1 MNRKK
6 WFAALLLVWM
16 TATTV
21 NARPPQDSLRLET
34 IGRRLDSLLLAD
46 PAYGTEIDLSAGRL
60 PLGELLRNVAKTNGV
75 NLCVKTAEHPLVT
88 CHFNRVRV
96 VDLLAYLCREYR
108 LEIEVVGNIVSVS
121 DPLPL
126 PSPPPVIKVGYDSLK
141 RELSYDLQGEGLVEA
156 VREIARLTGEK
167 IVIPQNLYGRQ
178 VSGFINGLPV
188 SEAIEAL
195 AVSNGLTAERRD
207 GKYWHLLAGEAGAQD
222 KTVSF
227 QPRHFFTAD
236 QVRVDSTGKA
246 TVSIQR
252 GSIQDIVTE
261 VCRQANLD
269 RMFLAPLN
277 RQVSLYVRD
286 VDIPSLFHVLFAG
299 TPFLFR
305 EENGVYLFGA
315 QEQQK
320 ILRTTAVIPLRYRT
334 VENVPELIPE
344 ALKADMQIGAFA
356 EQNSLIVS
364 GTSRQIA
371 SLRQFVGAIDRTVP
385 LITIE
390 VLIVD
395 SKKSSLREAGITA
408 GVGEKP
414 VKTAGRLSPG
424 VDFTLSAASVNRLI
438 HSFNGFG
445 SVNLGKVTPNFYLT
459 LKALEEAGTLEL
471 RSTPKLST
479 LNGHEAS
486 LKSGE
491 TRYYKEVQNNI
502 MGTQNPIQSES
513 YTWKSTEA
521 DLSLKIVPY
530 VSSDGKITLTIEIE
544 QSEFTARE
552 EKDAPPGTAT
562 RSFKSRIRV
571 DNEDM
576 VLLGGIDR
584 NTREKG
590 SSGLPLIARI
600 PVLKWLFGVSTDNK
614 VDEKLSIFIKPTVI
628 F

>member
-1 MNRKK
+1 MNRIK
-6 WFAALLLVWM
+6 WIVALLLVWM
-16 TATTV
+16 VAPTL
-21 NARPPQDSLRLET
+21 NARPLPDSLRLET
-34 IGRRLDSLLLAD
+34 ISRTLDSLLLSD
-46 PAYGTEIDLSAGRL
+46 PAYGTEIDLSAGKL
-60 PLGELLRNVAKTNGV
+60 PMGELLRNVAKANEI
-75 NLCVKTAEHPLVT
+75 NLCVKTVENPLVT

-108 LEIEVVGNIVSVS
+108 LEIEVVGNIVSVC
-121 DPLPL
+121 DPRPLPVP
-126 PSPPPVIKVGYDSLK
+126 PSVIKVGYDSLR
-141 RELSYDLQGEGLVEA
+141 RELAYDLQGEGLVE
-156 VREIARLTGEK
+156 VIREITRLTGEK
-167 IVIPQNLYGRQ
+167 IVVPQKLYGRQ
-178 VSGFINGLPV
+178 VSGFVNGLPV

-195 AVSNGLTAERRD
+195 AESNGLIAECRD
-207 GKYWHLLAGEAGAQD
+207 GKYWRLLAGENTASD
-222 KTVSF
+222 KALSF
-227 QPRHFFTAD
+227 QPRHSFTAD
-236 QVRVDSTGKA
+236 QVRVDSLGRV

-252 GSIQDIVTE
+252 GNIQDIVTE

-277 RQVSLYVRD
+277 RQVSLYVRN

-305 EENGVYLFGA
+305 EENGIYLFGA

-320 ILRTTAVIPLRYRT
+320 NLRTTTVIPLRYRT
-334 VENVPELIPE
+334 VENVPDLIPE
-344 ALKADMQIGAFA
+344 SLKANMQIGAFA

-364 GTSRQIA
+364 GNSRQIA
-371 SLRQFVGAIDRTVP
+371 LLRQFVESIDRTVP

-408 GVGEKP
+408 GLGEKP
-414 VKTAGRLSPG
+414 VNTTGKFSPG

-445 SVNLGKVTPNFYLT
+445 SVNLGKVTPNFYFT

-521 DLSLKIVPY
+521 DLSLKIIPY
-530 VSSDGKITLTIEIE
+530 VSCDGKITLTIEIE

-562 RSFKSRIRV
+562 RSFKSQIRV
-571 DNEDM
+571 DNEEV

-590 SSGLPLIARI
+590 SSGLPLLARI

>member
-227 QPRHFFTAD
+227 QPWHFFTAD

-305 EENGVYLFGA
+305 KRTAFIFSG
-315 QEQQK
+315 
-320 ILRTTAVIPLRYRT
+320 LRNSRKSC
-334 VENVPELIPE
+334 VP
-344 ALKADMQIGAFA
+344 
-356 EQNSLIVS
+356 
-364 GTSRQIA
+364 
-371 SLRQFVGAIDRTVP
+371 
-385 LITIE
+385 
-390 VLIVD
+390 
-395 SKKSSLREAGITA
+395 
-408 GVGEKP
+408 
-414 VKTAGRLSPG
+414 RLSFRCATGRWRMFPS
-424 VDFTLSAASVNRLI
+424 L
-438 HSFNGFG
+438 
-445 SVNLGKVTPNFYLT
+445 Y
-459 LKALEEAGTLEL
+459 
-471 RSTPKLST
+471 PK
-479 LNGHEAS
+479 
-486 LKSGE
+486 
-491 TRYYKEVQNNI
+491 
-502 MGTQNPIQSES
+502 P
-513 YTWKSTEA
+513 
-521 DLSLKIVPY
+521 
-530 VSSDGKITLTIEIE
+530 
-544 QSEFTARE
+544 
-552 EKDAPPGTAT
+552 
-562 RSFKSRIRV
+562 
-571 DNEDM
+571 
-576 VLLGGIDR
+576 
-584 NTREKG
+584 
-590 SSGLPLIARI
+590 
-600 PVLKWLFGVSTDNK
+600 
-614 VDEKLSIFIKPTVI
+614 
-628 F
+628 